1 MTRENAAA
9 ADVFA
14 DRAVLSPA
22 YVPDRFVGREEELAN
37 VEYALNPMIFG
48 REPDDVLIHGPRGTG
63 KTACARYSARRQTRY
78 AREQG
83 LSAGCAY
90 VDCLRVSTGVRVIR
104 AVANQLNDAA
114 ATGVA
119 IPESGLSTAAYRDRL
134 RAVLET
140 GYDAAVVVLDRLNH
154 LGSDVDA
161 VLGHGALASCV
172 VSHIGVVD
180 GDTGTGGIDDAVRG
194 ALAGTEQA
202 FDRYDAE
209 ALAEILRDRRQ
220 AFAEGRLDPAAL
232 DRAADLAAA
241 DGGNAATA
249 VALLRLAGD
258 RVRDGDG
265 DGDGVVGP
273 AAVAAAAEAVDHVL
287 LQDRLAPLAEHARL
301 VARALA
307 SLTREHGGAFRT
319 RRVSDTYAAC
329 CRERER
335 SPRTERR
342 VLDFLHDLARLGLTE
357 QSTHWGG
364 RADGNYKTHRLTA
377 HPTTVLRALGE
388 SPGEKSL

>member
-22 YVPDRFVGREEELAN
+22 YVPDRLVGREEELAN

-48 REPDDVLIHGPRGTG
+48 REPDDVLVHGPRGTG

-90 VDCLRVSTGVRVIR
+90 VDCLRVSTGVRAIR

-114 ATGVA
+114 ATDVV
-119 IPESGLSTAAYRDRL
+119 IPESGLSTAEYRDRL
-134 RAVLET
+134 RAILET
-140 GYDAAVVVLDRLNH
+140 GYDAAVVVFDRLDH

-161 VLGHGALASCV
+161 VLGHGAPASCV

-180 GDTGTGGIDDAVRG
+180 GDAGTGGIDDAVRG

-202 FDRYDAE
+202 FDRYDAD
-209 ALAEILRDRRQ
+209 ALAEILRDRRK

-241 DGGNAATA
+241 DGGNATTA

-258 RVRDGDG
+258 RVRG
-265 DGDGVVGP
+265 GDGVVGP

-342 VLDFLHDLARLGLTE
+342 VLDFLHELARLGLTE

-377 HPTTVLRALGE
+377 HPATVLRALGD